1 MKILYYFLVALVWG
15 CTDPLLKRGSHG
27 MDSVVTSSNR
37 ILSILLQLKWLLL
50 NYQFT
55 LPFIINQT
63 GSILYYIVVAQ
74 SDISVAV
81 PIINSLK
88 LVVTALVGWLVLGE
102 RVQSISTYCG
112 MLCIVI
118 GVSLSVISK

>member
-1 MKILYYFLVALVWG
+1 
-15 CTDPLLKRGSHG
+15 
-27 MDSVVTSSNR
+27 MDSAVTSSNK
-37 ILSILLQLKWLLL
+37 ILRILLQLKWLLL